1 MARRAFFDIMRIL
14 LITPP
19 LTQLN
24 TPYPATAYL
33 KGYYKAQGADVRQVD
48 LGIEV
53 ADRVLSQEFLS
64 DIGLEEQARLIEP
77 VKRFLRGQD
86 DTLGPRIANRS
97 LLPEGK
103 RFEQLDEDN
112 LEWSFGVSGTTDKA
126 MHLATL
132 FIEDIADY
140 VREHVDP
147 HFDLVRYAEYL
158 SNDAP
163 TFDPLYAEL
172 QQEPSVIDQMMLT
185 LLADCVSEFSP
196 DKVCLTVPFPGC
208 LYGALRCGQW
218 LKANTKATIEIGG
231 GFPNTEWRQ
240 LSDQRI
246 YEFCDEVVI
255 DGCREA
261 DQYCPDFSD
270 LPLDKYLS
278 LTEMTNPMHR
288 LWSQGRWNKM
298 VMAHGCYW
306 HRCAFC
312 DTSLDYVCGYKPT
325 DIEPL
330 YNGLLK
336 TARQKGVYGIHFVD
350 EALPPVALKKFALLN
365 ARAGNPLYF
374 WGNVRFEKTFS
385 KDLAAFLSYC
395 GLGGV
400 SAGIE
405 SATGTGLE
413 SINKGTDIASITQ
426 ACCAFKEAGILV
438 HAYMIYG
445 FWNDTAQSIIDSME
459 TLRQFFTAGLLD
471 SAFWHKFVLTRNST
485 VYNQWE
491 KDGTLDLVSG
501 ADSSSAF
508 ARNNLHFKGEEKFNK
523 FGSPLDTALNAWMHG
538 DRLEQKVQKWFDF
551 QVPTPNVSRD
561 FIEGLINQYEQK
573 SSAKLT
579 KETFEKSDEGKGIF
593 WLGGKPL
600 VCGQG
605 KSSELRWIY
614 LQEECYL
621 SCQTLENKNPETVI
635 NLLIQLAPEAAADE
649 RINALNLIKKDQ
661 GLQKILSRLH
671 NKGVVNA

>member
-1 MARRAFFDIMRIL
+1 MRVL

-33 KGYYKAQGADVRQVD
+33 KGFYSAQGHEVRQMD

-53 ADRVLSQEFLS
+53 ADRVLSREFLES
-64 DIGLEEQARLIEP
+64 IGLMEQARLIEP
-77 VKRFLRGQD
+77 VKCFLRGQD

-140 VREHVDP
+140 IRENIDS

-163 TFDPLYAEL
+163 TFDPLYEEL
-172 QQEPSVIDQMMLT
+172 QQEPSVIDRMMLS
-185 LLADCVSEFSP
+185 LLADCVSGFCP

-218 LKANTKATIEIGG
+218 LKANTNATIEIGG

-246 YEFCDEVVI
+246 YEFCHEVVI

-312 DTSLDYVCGYKPT
+312 DTSLDYIGNYRAPKASTVVDHMERIMEQTHRTGF
-325 DIEPL
+325 
-330 YNGLLK
+330 
-336 TARQKGVYGIHFVD
+336 HFVD
-350 EALPPVALKKFALLN
+350 EALPPKLLREVAEEILRRGLAVS
-365 ARAGNPLYF
+365 F
-374 WGNVRFEKTFS
+374 WGNIRFEKAYTA
-385 KDLAAFLSYC
+385 DLCDLLAEAGMVAVSG
-395 GLGGV
+395 GLEVASDRLLKLMDKGV
-400 SAGIE
+400 TIQQTVEACRHLRDAGIM
-405 SATGTGLE
+405 
-413 SINKGTDIASITQ
+413 
-426 ACCAFKEAGILV
+426 V
-438 HAYMIYG
+438 HTYLMYG
-445 FWNDTAQSIIDSME
+445 FPTE
-459 TLRQFFTAGLLD
+459 TLQESVDALETVRRMFDEGIVQ
-471 SAFWHKFVLTRNST
+471 SAFWHRYAMTCHSP
-485 VYNQWE
+485 
-491 KDGTLDLVSG
+491 SG
-501 ADSSSAF
+501 
-508 ARNNLHFKGEEKFNK
+508 L
-523 FGSPLDTALNAWMHG
+523 
-538 DRLEQKVQKWFDF
+538 
-551 QVPTPNVSRD
+551 
-561 FIEGLINQYEQK
+561 
-573 SSAKLT
+573 
-579 KETFEKSDEGKGIF
+579 
-593 WLGGKPL
+593 
-600 VCGQG
+600 
-605 KSSELRWIY
+605 
-614 LQEECYL
+614 
-621 SCQTLENKNPETVI
+621 NPEAYGARRVTLKPNPFCNNEVDWEPGFDYDI
-635 NLLIQLAPEAAADE
+635 DAVGAALRLATY
-649 RINALNLIKKDQ
+649 NYMNGLGLDQ
-661 GLQKILSRLH
+661 PVRSWFPIRVPKPS
-671 NKGVVNA
+671 K

>member
-1 MARRAFFDIMRIL
+1 MRIL

-33 KGYYKAQGADVRQVD
+33 KGYYSAEGHEVRQTD

-53 ADRVLSQEFLS
+53 ADRVLSKDFLS
-64 DIGLEEQARLIEP
+64 SIDLDEQARLIEP

-97 LLPEGK
+97 LLPEVPPTGGNRPPRRG

-140 VREHVDP
+140 IRDHVDP

-172 QQEPSVIDQMMLT
+172 QQEPSPVDIIMLN
-185 LLADCVSEFSP
+185 LLAEIVNDFHP

-218 LKANTKATIEIGG
+218 LKANTKATVEIGG

-246 YEFCDEVVI
+246 YEFCDVVI
-255 DGCREA
+255 VDSWELVVGSTRPPMLPTTHYPLPTEV
-261 DQYCPDFSD
+261 CPDFSD

-312 DTSLDYVCGYKPT
+312 DTSLDYIGNYRAPKAATVVDHMERVMEQTHRTGF
-325 DIEPL
+325 
-330 YNGLLK
+330 
-336 TARQKGVYGIHFVD
+336 HFVD
-350 EALPPVALKKFALLN
+350 EALPPKLLKEVAEEIIRRGLAVS
-365 ARAGNPLYF
+365 F
-374 WGNVRFEKTFS
+374 WGNIRFERAYTAELC
-385 KDLAAFLSYC
+385 DLLAEAGMVAVSG
-395 GLGGV
+395 GLEVASDRLLKLIDKGV
-400 SAGIE
+400 TIHQTVEACRHLRDAGIM
-405 SATGTGLE
+405 
-413 SINKGTDIASITQ
+413 
-426 ACCAFKEAGILV
+426 V
-438 HAYMIYG
+438 HTYLMYG
-445 FWNDTAQSIIDSME
+445 FPTE
-459 TLRQFFTAGLLD
+459 TLQETVDALETVRRMFDEGIVQ
-471 SAFWHKFVLTRNST
+471 SAFWHRYAMTCHSP
-485 VYNQWE
+485 
-491 KDGTLDLVSG
+491 SG
-501 ADSSSAF
+501 LNPERYG
-508 ARNNLHFKGEEKFNK
+508 ARR
-523 FGSPLDTALNAWMHG
+523 T
-538 DRLEQKVQKWFDF
+538 
-551 QVPTPNVSRD
+551 
-561 FIEGLINQYEQK
+561 
-573 SSAKLT
+573 
-579 KETFEKSDEGKGIF
+579 
-593 WLGGKPL
+593 
-600 VCGQG
+600 
-605 KSSELRWIY
+605 
-614 LQEECYL
+614 
-621 SCQTLENKNPETVI
+621 TLEPNPFCNNEVDWEPQFPYDIDAVGAALRLATYNYMNGLGLDQPVRSWFPI
-635 NLLIQLAPEAAADE
+635 KVPKPSPSIQY
-649 RINALNLIKKDQ
+649 
-661 GLQKILSRLH
+661 
-671 NKGVVNA
+671 

>member
-1 MARRAFFDIMRIL
+1 MKVL

-33 KGYYKAQGADVRQVD
+33 KGYYLAQKSSAGAPAEVRQVD

-53 ADRVLSQEFLS
+53 ADRVLSQSFLES
-64 DIGLEEQARLIEP
+64 IGLTSQARLIEP
-77 VKRFLRGQD
+77 VKSFLRGKD

-140 VREHVDP
+140 IREHIDA

-163 TFDPLYAEL
+163 SFDPLYNEL
-172 QQEPSVIDQMMLT
+172 QQEPSPIDRLMLEILQEKLST
-185 LLADCVSEFSP
+185 FHFPLSSL

-218 LKANTKATIEIGG
+218 LKAHTKATVEIGG

-240 LSDQRI
+240 LSDKRI
-246 YEFCDEVVI
+246 YEFCDEVAI
-255 DGCREA
+255 DGHRDA

-312 DTSLDYVCGYKPT
+312 DTTLDYIGNYHAPQVATVVDHMERVMAQTGRT
-325 DIEPL
+325 
-330 YNGLLK
+330 GF
-336 TARQKGVYGIHFVD
+336 HFVD
-350 EALPPVALKKFALLN
+350 EALPPKLLKEVAEEILKRGLAVS
-365 ARAGNPLYF
+365 F
-374 WGNVRFEKTFS
+374 WGNIRFEKAYTAELC
-385 KDLAAFLSYC
+385 DLLAEAGMVAVSG
-395 GLGGV
+395 GLEVASDRLLKLIDKGV
-400 SAGIE
+400 TIHQTVEACRHLHDAGIM
-405 SATGTGLE
+405 
-413 SINKGTDIASITQ
+413 
-426 ACCAFKEAGILV
+426 V
-438 HAYMIYG
+438 HTYLMYG
-445 FWNDTAQSIIDSME
+445 FPTE
-459 TLRQFFTAGLLD
+459 TLQESVDALETVRRMFDEGIVQ
-471 SAFWHKFVLTRNST
+471 SAFWHRYAMTCHSP
-485 VYNQWE
+485 
-491 KDGTLDLVSG
+491 SG
-501 ADSSSAF
+501 LNPERYG
-508 ARNNLHFKGEEKFNK
+508 ARR
-523 FGSPLDTALNAWMHG
+523 T
-538 DRLEQKVQKWFDF
+538 
-551 QVPTPNVSRD
+551 
-561 FIEGLINQYEQK
+561 
-573 SSAKLT
+573 
-579 KETFEKSDEGKGIF
+579 
-593 WLGGKPL
+593 
-600 VCGQG
+600 
-605 KSSELRWIY
+605 
-614 LQEECYL
+614 
-621 SCQTLENKNPETVI
+621 TLEPNPFCNNEVDWEPGFDYDI
-635 NLLIQLAPEAAADE
+635 DAVGAALRLATYNYMNGLGLDQPV
-649 RINALNLIKKDQ
+649 RSWFPIKVPKPS
-661 GLQKILSRLH
+661 IR
-671 NKGVVNA
+671 

>member
-1 MARRAFFDIMRIL
+1 MRIL

-33 KGYYKAQGADVRQVD
+33 KGYYGAQGHTVQQVD

-53 ADRVLSQEFLS
+53 ADRVLSREFLAG
-64 DIGLEEQARLIEP
+64 IGLEEQARLVEP

-112 LEWSFGVSGTTDKA
+112 MEWSFGVSGTTDKA

-140 VREHVDP
+140 IREHIDP

-163 TFDPLYAEL
+163 TFDPLYDEL
-172 QQEPSVIDQMMLT
+172 QQEPSVIDRMMLEI
-185 LLADCVSEFSP
+185 LEKECRVIGDKEAGDKEIRQKYCCY
-196 DKVCLTVPFPGC
+196 DKVCITVPFPGC

-218 LKANTKATIEIGG
+218 LKTHTSATVEIGG

-240 LSDQRI
+240 LSDKRI
-246 YEFCDEVVI
+246 YEFCHEVVI

-312 DTSLDYVCGYKPT
+312 DTSLDYIGNYHAPKATTVV
-325 DIEPL
+325 DHMERIIEQTHRT
-330 YNGLLK
+330 GF
-336 TARQKGVYGIHFVD
+336 HFVD
-350 EALPPVALKKFALLN
+350 EALPPKLLLEVAEEILKRGLAVS
-365 ARAGNPLYF
+365 F
-374 WGNVRFEKTFS
+374 WGNIRFEKAYTAELC
-385 KDLAAFLSYC
+385 DLLAEAGMVAVSG
-395 GLGGV
+395 GLEVASDRLLRLIDKGV
-400 SAGIE
+400 TIQQTVEACRHLRDAGIM
-405 SATGTGLE
+405 
-413 SINKGTDIASITQ
+413 
-426 ACCAFKEAGILV
+426 V
-438 HAYMIYG
+438 HTYLMYG
-445 FWNDTAQSIIDSME
+445 FPTE
-459 TLRQFFTAGLLD
+459 TLQETVDALETVRRMFDEGIVQ
-471 SAFWHKFVLTRNST
+471 SAFWHRYAMTCHSP
-485 VYNQWE
+485 
-491 KDGTLDLVSG
+491 SG
-501 ADSSSAF
+501 
-508 ARNNLHFKGEEKFNK
+508 L
-523 FGSPLDTALNAWMHG
+523 
-538 DRLEQKVQKWFDF
+538 
-551 QVPTPNVSRD
+551 
-561 FIEGLINQYEQK
+561 
-573 SSAKLT
+573 
-579 KETFEKSDEGKGIF
+579 
-593 WLGGKPL
+593 
-600 VCGQG
+600 
-605 KSSELRWIY
+605 
-614 LQEECYL
+614 
-621 SCQTLENKNPETVI
+621 NPEAYGARRVTLKPNPFCNNEVDWEPGFDYDI
-635 NLLIQLAPEAAADE
+635 EAVGAALRLATY
-649 RINALNLIKKDQ
+649 NYMNGLGLDQ
-661 GLQKILSRLH
+661 PVRSWFPIRVPKPTSYSKSIRSTSF
-671 NKGVVNA
+671 

>member
-1 MARRAFFDIMRIL
+1 MKIL

-33 KGYYKAQGADVRQVD
+33 KGFYSAEGHEVRQVD

-53 ADRVLSQEFLS
+53 ADRVLSQDFLS
-64 DIGLEEQARLIEP
+64 SIGLTGQARLIEP

-140 VREHVDP
+140 IREHVDQ

-163 TFDPLYAEL
+163 TFDPLYDEL
-172 QQEPSVIDQMMLT
+172 QNEPSAIDNIMLQ
-185 LLADCVSEFSP
+185 LLATIVNDFHP

-218 LKANTKATIEIGG
+218 LKANTKAAVEIGG

-246 YEFCDEVVI
+246 YEFCHEVKI
-255 DGCREA
+255 DGCKDA
-261 DQYCPDFSD
+261 DNHCPDFSD

-278 LTEMTNPMHR
+278 LTEITNPMHR

-312 DTSLDYVCGYKPT
+312 DTSLDYIGNYHAPKASSVVDHMERIMGQT
-325 DIEPL
+325 RRT
-330 YNGLLK
+330 GF
-336 TARQKGVYGIHFVD
+336 HFVD
-350 EALPPVALKKFALLN
+350 EALPPKLLQEVAEEILRRGLAVS
-365 ARAGNPLYF
+365 F
-374 WGNVRFEKTFS
+374 WGNIRFEKAYTAELC
-385 KDLAAFLSYC
+385 DLLAEAGMVAVSG
-395 GLGGV
+395 GLEVASDRLLKLIDKGV
-400 SAGIE
+400 TIHQTVEACRHLRNAGIM
-405 SATGTGLE
+405 
-413 SINKGTDIASITQ
+413 
-426 ACCAFKEAGILV
+426 V
-438 HAYMIYG
+438 HTYLMYG
-445 FWNDTAQSIIDSME
+445 FPTE
-459 TLRQFFTAGLLD
+459 TLQESVDALETVRRMFDEGIVQ
-471 SAFWHKFVLTRNST
+471 SAFWHRYAMTCHSP
-485 VYNQWE
+485 
-491 KDGTLDLVSG
+491 SG
-501 ADSSSAF
+501 
-508 ARNNLHFKGEEKFNK
+508 
-523 FGSPLDTALNAWMHG
+523 LNPERYGAH
-538 DRLEQKVQKWFDF
+538 R
-551 QVPTPNVSRD
+551 T
-561 FIEGLINQYEQK
+561 
-573 SSAKLT
+573 
-579 KETFEKSDEGKGIF
+579 
-593 WLGGKPL
+593 
-600 VCGQG
+600 
-605 KSSELRWIY
+605 
-614 LQEECYL
+614 
-621 SCQTLENKNPETVI
+621 TLEPNPFCNNEVDWEPQFPYDIEAVGAALRLATYNYMNGLGLDQPVRSWFPI
-635 NLLIQLAPEAAADE
+635 KVPKPSPSIQY
-649 RINALNLIKKDQ
+649 
-661 GLQKILSRLH
+661 
-671 NKGVVNA
+671 

>member
-1 MARRAFFDIMRIL
+1 MRIL

-33 KGYYKAQGADVRQVD
+33 KGYYKAQGAEVRQVD

-53 ADRVLSQEFLS
+53 ADRVLSREFLAGI
-64 DIGLEEQARLIEP
+64 DLEEQARLIEP

-278 LTEMTNPMHR
+278 LTEITNPMHR

-312 DTSLDYVCGYKPT
+312 DTSLDYIGNYRAPKAATVVDHMERIMEHTHRTGF
-325 DIEPL
+325 
-330 YNGLLK
+330 
-336 TARQKGVYGIHFVD
+336 HFVD
-350 EALPPVALKKFALLN
+350 EALPPKLLREVAEEILRRGLAVS
-365 ARAGNPLYF
+365 F
-374 WGNVRFEKTFS
+374 WGNIRFEKAYTAELC
-385 KDLAAFLSYC
+385 DLLAEAGMVAVSG
-395 GLGGV
+395 GLEVASDRLLKLIDKGV
-400 SAGIE
+400 TIAQTVDACRHLRDAGIM
-405 SATGTGLE
+405 
-413 SINKGTDIASITQ
+413 
-426 ACCAFKEAGILV
+426 V
-438 HAYMIYG
+438 HTYLMYG
-445 FWNDTAQSIIDSME
+445 FPTE
-459 TLRQFFTAGLLD
+459 TLQETVDALETVRRMFDEGIVQ
-471 SAFWHKFVLTRNST
+471 SAFWHRYAMTCHSPSGLNPERYGARRVTLEANPFCNNEVDWEPADGLNEQFPYDIDAVGAALRLAT
-485 VYNQWE
+485 YNYMN
-491 KDGTLDLVSG
+491 GLG
-501 ADSSSAF
+501 
-508 ARNNLHFKGEEKFNK
+508 
-523 FGSPLDTALNAWMHG
+523 
-538 DRLEQKVQKWFDF
+538 LEQPVRSWFPIKV
-551 QVPTPNVSRD
+551 P
-561 FIEGLINQYEQK
+561 
-573 SSAKLT
+573 
-579 KETFEKSDEGKGIF
+579 
-593 WLGGKPL
+593 KP
-600 VCGQG
+600 
-605 KSSELRWIY
+605 S
-614 LQEECYL
+614 
-621 SCQTLENKNPETVI
+621 
-635 NLLIQLAPEAAADE
+635 
-649 RINALNLIKKDQ
+649 IK
-661 GLQKILSRLH
+661 
-671 NKGVVNA
+671 

>member
-1 MARRAFFDIMRIL
+1 MRIL

-33 KGYYKAQGADVRQVD
+33 KGYYTAQGHEVHQVD

-53 ADRVLSQEFLS
+53 ADRVLSREFLES
-64 DIGLEEQARLIEP
+64 IGLKEQARLIEP

-103 RFEQLDEDN
+103 RFGQLDEDN

-140 VREHVDP
+140 IRENVDQ

-163 TFDPLYAEL
+163 TFDPLYNEL
-172 QQEPSVIDQMMLT
+172 QQEPSPVDRLMIQLLEDKLSTFSFLRST
-185 LLADCVSEFSP
+185 L

-240 LSDQRI
+240 LADKRI
-246 YEFCDEVVI
+246 YEFCDEVAI
-255 DGCREA
+255 DGCK
-261 DQYCPDFSD
+261 DGDMYCPDFSD

-312 DTSLDYVCGYKPT
+312 DTSLDYIGRFKAPAASTVVDHMERVMAQTGRT
-325 DIEPL
+325 
-330 YNGLLK
+330 GF
-336 TARQKGVYGIHFVD
+336 HFVD
-350 EALPPVALKKFALLN
+350 EALPPKLLREVAEEILHRGLTVS
-365 ARAGNPLYF
+365 F
-374 WGNVRFEKTFS
+374 WGNIRFEKAYTAELC
-385 KDLAAFLSYC
+385 DLLAEAGMVAVSG
-395 GLGGV
+395 GLEVASDRLLKLIDKGV
-400 SAGIE
+400 TIQQTVEACRHLRDAGIM
-405 SATGTGLE
+405 
-413 SINKGTDIASITQ
+413 
-426 ACCAFKEAGILV
+426 V
-438 HAYMIYG
+438 HTYLMYG
-445 FWNDTAQSIIDSME
+445 FPTE
-459 TLRQFFTAGLLD
+459 TLQESVDALETVRRMFDEGIVQ
-471 SAFWHKFVLTRNST
+471 SAFWHRYAMTCHSP
-485 VYNQWE
+485 
-491 KDGTLDLVSG
+491 SG
-501 ADSSSAF
+501 LNPEQYG
-508 ARNNLHFKGEEKFNK
+508 AR
-523 FGSPLDTALNAWMHG
+523 
-538 DRLEQKVQKWFDF
+538 R
-551 QVPTPNVSRD
+551 
-561 FIEGLINQYEQK
+561 I
-573 SSAKLT
+573 
-579 KETFEKSDEGKGIF
+579 
-593 WLGGKPL
+593 
-600 VCGQG
+600 
-605 KSSELRWIY
+605 
-614 LQEECYL
+614 
-621 SCQTLENKNPETVI
+621 TLEPNPFCNNEVDWEPQFDYDI
-635 NLLIQLAPEAAADE
+635 EAVGAALRLATY
-649 RINALNLIKKDQ
+649 NYMNGLGLDQ
-661 GLQKILSRLH
+661 PVRSWFPIRVPKPTLH
-671 NKGVVNA
+671 

>member
-1 MARRAFFDIMRIL
+1 MRVL

-33 KGYYKAQGADVRQVD
+33 KGYYCEQGAEVRQVD

-53 ADRVLSQEFLS
+53 ADRVLSRSFLES
-64 DIGLEEQARLIEP
+64 IGLEEQARLIEP

-172 QQEPSVIDQMMLT
+172 QQEPSVIDRMMLS
-185 LLADCVSEFSP
+185 LLADCVSGFCP

-218 LKANTKATIEIGG
+218 LKAHTHATIEIGG

-246 YEFCDEVVI
+246 YEFCDAVVI
-255 DGCREA
+255 DGCKEA
-261 DQYCPDFSD
+261 DLYCPDFSD

-312 DTSLDYVCGYKPT
+312 DTSLDYIGNYRAPKATTVVDHMERVMQQTGRT
-325 DIEPL
+325 
-330 YNGLLK
+330 GF
-336 TARQKGVYGIHFVD
+336 HFVD
-350 EALPPVALKKFALLN
+350 EALPPKLLREVAEEILRRGLAVS
-365 ARAGNPLYF
+365 F
-374 WGNVRFEKTFS
+374 WGNIRFEKAYTAELC
-385 KDLAAFLSYC
+385 DLLAEAGMVAVSG
-395 GLGGV
+395 GLEVASDRLLKLIDKGV
-400 SAGIE
+400 TIQQTVEACRHLRDAGIM
-405 SATGTGLE
+405 
-413 SINKGTDIASITQ
+413 
-426 ACCAFKEAGILV
+426 V
-438 HAYMIYG
+438 HTYLMYG
-445 FWNDTAQSIIDSME
+445 FPTE
-459 TLRQFFTAGLLD
+459 TLQESVDALETVRRMFDEGIVQ
-471 SAFWHKFVLTRNST
+471 SAFWHRYAMTCHSP
-485 VYNQWE
+485 
-491 KDGTLDLVSG
+491 SG
-501 ADSSSAF
+501 
-508 ARNNLHFKGEEKFNK
+508 
-523 FGSPLDTALNAWMHG
+523 LNP
-538 DRLEQKVQKWFDF
+538 EQYGAHRV
-551 QVPTPNVSRD
+551 
-561 FIEGLINQYEQK
+561 
-573 SSAKLT
+573 
-579 KETFEKSDEGKGIF
+579 
-593 WLGGKPL
+593 
-600 VCGQG
+600 
-605 KSSELRWIY
+605 
-614 LQEECYL
+614 
-621 SCQTLENKNPETVI
+621 TLEPNPFCNNEVDWEPGFDYDI
-635 NLLIQLAPEAAADE
+635 EAVGAAL
-649 RINALNLIKKDQ
+649 RMATYNYMNGLGLDQ
-661 GLQKILSRLH
+661 PVRSWFPIRVPKPSV
-671 NKGVVNA
+671 K